1 MASILP
7 PPASLDLIKKDNAPP
22 LLQNQLYQV
31 KFVAILGFSSRFLT
45 VVGWTSG
52 VLALGPDRY
61 RAGARNNLL
70 AGLNAC
76 M

>member
-1 MASILP
+1 
-7 PPASLDLIKKDNAPP
+7 LDLIKKDNAPP

-31 KFVAILGFSSRFLT
+31 KFVAILRFSSRFLT

-52 VLALGPDRY
+52 VLALGPGCP
-61 RAGARNNLL
+61 RAGARNKLL
-70 AGLNAC
+70 VGLNSC